1 MSDKAATII
10 HDRLSSEL
18 LGGKVVD
25 IGVYQDAR
33 QPYLCLIAVESE
45 EGRYEIT
52 FDRAPKINGGY

>member
-1 MSDKAATII
+1 MSEVSAEPIFLQLK
-10 HDRLSSEL
+10 REL

-33 QPYLCLIAVESE
+33 QPYLCMLVIENE
-45 EGRYEIT
+45 DGRFEIT

>member
-1 MSDKAATII
+1 MGEVSAEHIFLQLK
-10 HDRLSSEL
+10 REL